1 MIVSYVYINILF
13 RNPVARIM
21 PSRTYLGK
29 PVSAKV
35 AYFSSRGPN
44 SIAQAI
50 LKVTALSGINFVHQK
65 KC

>member
-1 MIVSYVYINILF
+1 
-13 RNPVARIM
+13 M

-50 LKVTALSGINFVHQK
+50 LKVIAFLELILFTK
-65 KC
+65 KIKNVEYNIS